1 VVSSTQT
8 LSATCQKPI
17 LQIESLN
24 RRFERNGTLFCILLQ
39 PVVISSL
46 RFRHSW
52 DAAADSCIIP
62 RTHGFAPEIVSRCPR
77 REMNATLNAYANA
90 NANATVVLLPAAFRS
105 VPFSTR
111 LDSTRLASNSMVGMV
126 TPAFLCLIDALLS
139 PAVSSRDT
147 TIVSDAA
154 RTRRRPQSPV
164 GKGHGGQKVEF
175 VANIGNGTA
184 TTTLAGHGCRV
195 RCRCRC
201 RCRCNDIHSSSGGR
215 ILLSGWFAAERL
227 RWWSVVLFPG
237 KKPSCDWVV
246 GEFPLGRGVGVH
258 RIIIIKCFVV
268 VVRVSFFAFFVRCV
282 PFVSVG
288 GGFLRATSERAKA
301 VPTQIPVIP
310 MDCRCHCKSRCPRDG
325 HHQRRGRD
333 HP

>member
-1 VVSSTQT
+1 MR
-8 LSATCQKPI
+8 I
-17 LQIESLN
+17 
-24 RRFERNGTLFCILLQ
+24 RMRMWYFC
-39 PVVISSL
+39 L
-46 RFRHSW
+46 R
-52 DAAADSCIIP
+52 
-62 RTHGFAPEIVSRCPR
+62 
-77 REMNATLNAYANA
+77 
-90 NANATVVLLPAAFRS
+90 RS

-111 LDSTRLASNSMVGMV
+111 LASNSMAGMV

-195 RCRCRC
+195 RCRC
-201 RCRCNDIHSSSGGR
+201 NNIHSSGGR

-237 KKPSCDWVV
+237 KPSYDWVV
-246 GEFPLGRGVGVH
+246 GEFPLGCGVGVH
-258 RIIIIKCFVV
+258 RIIIKCFVV
-268 VVRVSFFAFFVRCV
+268 VLVAFFAFFVRCV

-288 GGFLRATSERAKA
+288 GGYLRATSERAKA
-301 VPTQIPVIP
+301 VPTQIIP